1 MARST
6 AASSTFDDAGSIF
19 VPSENGG
26 QKPLVFG
33 H

>member
-6 AASSTFDDAGSIF
+6 AASSTLDAVGSMF